1 MKIFTYFVE
10 PAIYSLD
17 LIKNIH
23 DKQGIQYCFIKNYS
37 EAKSDSKIA
46 NNLFL
51 SKRSFLSK
59 IKFIYKIWRENKL
72 IIINGYNNFPFIVT
86 FILNLIFSDKK
97 FIAIESDTPLRIP
110 VNKLKRFVKKIYL
123 NFIFNSKFVLGFAG
137 GNFSHKDLFRR
148 YGMSKNNIFLMPM
161 LVDNSRFINIK
172 VKNKDEI
179 PFRFLFVG
187 RFIPTKNID
196 KLAQLFV
203 KHFSGLNAE
212 LHIAGEGDLFEQY
225 NSGFTCPNVKFLG
238 KVLGDDL
245 VRLYHSSS
253 VFVFPSTFEAWG
265 LVVNEAMSA
274 GLPVILRRE
283 VGAANDL
290 VLNNETGMIA
300 TTFDEFAEHML
311 KLYNDK
317 EMLLKYS
324 KNAKEFMIKK
334 WNYDLYL
341 RQLKIVIN
349 IVKMNP

>member
-1 MKIFTYFVE
+1 MKVFTYFVE

-17 LIKNIH
+17 LIENIH

-37 EAKSDSKIA
+37 EAKSESKIA

-51 SKRSFLSK
+51 SKKKFLSR
-59 IKFIYKIWRENKL
+59 IKFIYTIWKENKL
-72 IIINGYNNFPFIVT
+72 IIINGYNNFPFVVT

-110 VNKLKRFVKKIYL
+110 ENKLKRHVKKEYL
-123 NFIFNSKFVLGFAG
+123 NFIFKSKFILGFAG
-137 GNFSHKDLFRR
+137 GNFSHKELFRN
-148 YGMSKNNIFLMPM
+148 YGMQENKIFLMPM
-161 LVDNSRFINIK
+161 LVDNSRFMKSEI
-172 VKNKDEI
+172 KDEI

-187 RFIPTKNID
+187 RLIPTKNID
-196 KLAQLFV
+196 KLVRLFV

-212 LHIAGEGDLFEQY
+212 LHIAGGGDLFEQY
-225 NSGFTCPNVKFLG
+225 VSEFKYSNVKFLG
-238 KVLGDDL
+238 KVIGDDL

-274 GLPVILRRE
+274 GVPVVLREE

-290 VLNNETGMIA
+290 VLNNESGMIA
-300 TTFDEFAEHML
+300 STFDEFAEHML
-311 KLYNDK
+311 TLYHDK
-317 EMLLKYS
+317 EMLLRYS
-324 KNAKEFMIKK
+324 ENAKEFMSEK

-349 IVKMNP
+349 IVKMNF